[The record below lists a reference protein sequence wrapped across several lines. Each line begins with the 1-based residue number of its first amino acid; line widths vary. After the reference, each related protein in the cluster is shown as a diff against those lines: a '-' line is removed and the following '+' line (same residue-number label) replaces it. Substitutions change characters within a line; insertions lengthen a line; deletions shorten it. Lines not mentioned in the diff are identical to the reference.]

1 MKSNIIKTTCPY
13 CGVGCGIEASIED
26 PVTHKVTIQGD
37 PNHPSNFGKLC
48 SKGATLG
55 DTVSLENRLLHPV
68 VNDRQTDWNTAL
80 DVVAEGLT
88 AVIDQHGPD
97 AVAFYVSGQLLTEDY
112 YVANKLMKGFIGSGN
127 IDTNSRLCMSSAVVG
142 YKRAFG
148 ADVVPCNYEDLEQAE
163 LIVLAGSNAAWC
175 HPILFQR
182 IRKAKDA
189 RPDLKVVVIDP
200 RFTSSCDIADLH
212 LPIKPGMDALLF
224 NGLLAYLEQ
233 VKALDSGYIA
243 EHTEGFAETLAA
255 ARHSAPGIVAVSGS
269 CGLPAADVERFYHWF
284 ATTAKAVTVYS
295 QGINQSG
302 SGSDKCNAIINCH
315 LATGRIGFP
324 GAGPFSFTG
333 QPNAMGGREVGGMA
347 NTLAAHMDLENPEH
361 VDRVGR
367 FWGSD
372 RVTNRPGLKAV
383 DMFDA
388 IDAGTIKA
396 IWIMATNP
404 VVTLPDADRFKQAL
418 QKCQLVIVSD
428 CIAATDT
435 AELAHIKLPA
445 TGWSE
450 KDGTVTNI
458 ERRISRQRPLF
469 EPSGEAKPDWW
480 IISQVA
486 ARMGFADAFR
496 YRSSADIFRE
506 HAALSGFEN
515 DAAHGIRDFDISA
528 FSDIGQNGFDSLQPV
543 QWPVTSD
550 RPQGTARLF
559 DNGRYFTEDL
569 KARFVA
575 IDPRP
580 PVNAICADY
589 PLILNT
595 GRLRDQ
601 WHTMTRTALSAK
613 LNSHSPEP
621 LVEIHPYDA
630 ARLGLEQRSL
640 ATIASRWGSMIAR
653 VEITDYQQPGC
664 LFVPMHWT
672 AQLSSRGR
680 VGAVVNPVVDPH
692 SGQPES
698 KQTPVSITPFRAR
711 WYAMVLSRTALQVE
725 APDYLIKIKGDG
737 FIRYELAAETAP
749 PDWFDWSRKHL
760 VGDAID
766 KVDWLEYSDPKA
778 GVYRTAGLVNNRLQS
793 CLFTAPSWQLPEPG
807 WLATLFS
814 AAEINRA
821 ERLSLLSGIPPKG
834 QQDIGRIVCSCFN
847 VGEKT
852 IVNEIKARQLQTV
865 EQIGQTLSA
874 GTGCGSCLS
883 ELKGLLQKTGA
894 AAEKP

>member
-1 MKSNIIKTTCPY
+1 MNSNTIKTTCPY

-26 PVTHKVTIQGD
+26 PVMHKVTIQGD

-68 VNDRQTDWNTAL
+68 VNGRQTDWNTAL
-80 DVVAEGLT
+80 DAVAEGLT

-148 ADVVPCNYEDLEQAE
+148 ADVVPCSYEDLEQAE
-163 LIVLAGSNAAWC
+163 LIILTGSNAAWC

-182 IRKAKDA
+182 IRRAKEA
-189 RPDLKVVVIDP
+189 NPALKIAVIDP

-212 LPIKPGMDALLF
+212 LPIKPGMDAMLF
-224 NGLLAYLEQ
+224 NGLLSYLDTTGT
-233 VKALDSGYIA
+233 LDTDYIA
-243 EHTEGFAETLAA
+243 EHTEGFTEALAIAKNTAHDTVSVAE
-255 ARHSAPGIVAVSGS
+255 S
-269 CGLPAADVERFYHWF
+269 CGLTKADVDQLYAWF
-284 ATTAKAVTVYS
+284 AETPKAVTVYS

-315 LATGRIGFP
+315 LATGKIGYP

-347 NTLAAHMDLENPEH
+347 NTLAAHMELENPEH
-361 VDRVGR
+361 VARVGR

-396 IWIMATNP
+396 VWIMATNP
-404 VVTLPDADRFKQAL
+404 IVTLPDADRYKKAL
-418 QKCQLVIVSD
+418 SQCELVIVSD

-435 AELAHIKLPA
+435 ADLAHIKLPA

-486 ARMGFADAFR
+486 ARMGFAEAFQ

-515 DAAHGIRDFDISA
+515 DEQHGLRDFNLAAFADIDQA
-528 FSDIGQNGFDSLQPV
+528 GFDGLQPI
-543 QWPVTSD
+543 QWPVTDSQ
-550 RPQGTARLF
+550 RQGTARLF
-559 DNGRYFTEDL
+559 TDGRYFTESR
-569 KARFVA
+569 KASFVPVN
-575 IDPRP
+575 PRP
-580 PVNAICADY
+580 PVHATSPDY
-589 PLILNT
+589 PFTLNT

-613 LNSHSPEP
+613 LNGHRPEP
-621 LVEIHPYDA
+621 FVEIHPLDA
-630 ARLGLEQRSL
+630 AALNLAQRSL
-640 ATIASRWGSMIAR
+640 AILESRWGRMLAR
-653 VEITDYQQPGC
+653 VEITETQQRGS

-672 AQLSSRGR
+672 AQLSSHGR
-680 VGAVVNPVVDPH
+680 VGALVNPVVDPH

-698 KQTPVSITPFRAR
+698 KQTPVRIAPYPAQ
-711 WYAMVLSRTALQVE
+711 WYAMVLSN
-725 APDYLIKIKGDG
+725 APVPCDGTDYLVKIKGDG
-737 FIRYELAAETAP
+737 FFRYELAAESQP
-749 PDWFDWSRKHL
+749 LEWPRWSREL
-760 VGDAID
+760 LFDAAD
-766 KVDWLEYSDPKA
+766 DDLNWLEYSDPQA
-778 GVYRTAGLVNNRLQS
+778 GFYRAARIVENRLQS
-793 CLFTAPSWQLPEPG
+793 CIFISSSWQLPDPG
-807 WLATLFS
+807 WLGTLFGK
-814 AAEINRA
+814 AEISRA
-821 ERLSLLSGIPPKG
+821 ERLSLLSGLPPKG

-847 VGEKT
+847 VGEKS
-852 IVNEIKARQLQTV
+852 ILKAIKEHKLQSV
-865 EQIGQTLSA
+865 EQIGQALSA
-874 GTGCGSCLS
+874 GTGCGSCLP
-883 ELKGLLQKTGA
+883 ELKGLLQKSA
-894 AAEKP
+894 